1 MSMYSCKPAV
11 IQLHCKLLLTDGSST
26 VHHMDCMASCG
37 SLYTVAKIKVTSK
50 PVILHIE
57 AVHRLENSR
66 FLCCSTHV
74 QQDITNRMADYGSID
89 DLETLC
95 TIGA

>member
-1 MSMYSCKPAV
+1 MEVPLFIV
-11 IQLHCKLLLTDGSST
+11 WI
-26 VHHMDCMASCG
+26 VWHHVDH
-37 SLYTVAKIKVTSK
+37 YTLSDAKIKVTSK

-57 AVHRLENSR
+57 AVHQLENSR

-74 QQDITNRMADYGSID
+74 QQDITNHMADYGSID